1 MIPEKRFCGGGN
13 MLEINKR
20 KIGVLYFLS
29 FVLISIGVIA
39 GTVYYSYNFIRTAD
53 VKNYLDS
60 YVNSVKNGMDMTI
73 LIKSS
78 IKSYSI
84 LFVLIIISAF
94 IKFGPRV
101 TAFILLRKGFISAFT
116 TAAMIDVYGV
126 GGVILSLAS
135 CVRIIVFMPV
145 LALFVSVTTY
155 FTKNRADFNKKEKII
170 YIIFS
175 VMIFTIFCACA
186 FIESFMTT
194 TFMKWIAF
202 KVT

>member
-20 KIGVLYFLS
+20 KIGVLYVLS

-84 LFVLIIISAF
+84 LFVLIIISTF
-94 IKFGPRV
+94 IKFGPIV

-145 LALFVSVTTY
+145 LALFV
-155 FTKNRADFNKKEKII
+155 NRADFNKKEKII